1 MENIL
6 IVDDDFLVL
15 DQLKSILSNNQRN
28 VSFVAKSE
36 FALMRI
42 EKEQFDLLLLDVNM
56 PGITGIE
63 LLKKIRKKDSYNDVP
78 VIMITGD
85 NDSST
90 FINCF
95 ESGAN
100 DYIEKP
106 INNTILNARVNAA
119 LGFRKQL
126 IENKNKT
133 NKISEIQ
140 LQLERQKTIQQ
151 ELRSL
156 VSRMN
161 PHFIFNILNAIQYH
175 VLENDKDLALEGI
188 SGFSKLVRTSLN
200 QSEKDLIFLDEEVD
214 FLTNYLQLEQTRLG
228 EKLTF
233 KINISDELLN
243 DEIMIPPMII
253 QPFVENAIVHGVAN
267 LENNGKITLSF
278 SLNDKNLIVKIS
290 DNGIGRKKAEE
301 LKMQLKGNTHQSKA
315 QSIID
320 LRMQMFEEFH
330 EKKFTY
336 EIIDMQNNKNEPT
349 GTCIELLIPNDLE
362 D

>member
-15 DQLKSILSNNQRN
+15 DQLKNILASEARN
-28 VSFVAKSE
+28 VSFVAKAE

-56 PGITGIE
+56 PGINGIE
-63 LLKKIRKKDSYNDVP
+63 LLKKIREIETYNDVP

-85 NDSST
+85 NDTST

-95 ESGAN
+95 ENGAN

-119 LGFRKQL
+119 LAFRKQL
-126 IENKNKT
+126 VENQNKT
-133 NKISEIQ
+133 KKINKIQ
-140 LQLERQKTIQQ
+140 LQLERQKTVQQ
-151 ELRSL
+151 ELRGL

-161 PHFIFNILNAIQYH
+161 PHFVFNILNAIQYH

-200 QSEKDLIFLDEEVD
+200 HSEKDLIFLDEEID
-214 FLTNYLQLEQTRLG
+214 FLTNYLELEQTRLG
-228 EKLTF
+228 KKLSF
-233 KINISDELLN
+233 KVNITDELLN

-253 QPFVENAIVHGVAN
+253 QPFVENAIVHGISN
-267 LENNGKITLSF
+267 LENDGLLDLSF
-278 SLNDKNLIVKIS
+278 SLEDEYLFVKIT
-290 DNGIGRKKAEE
+290 DNGIGRKKAET
-301 LKMQLKGNTHQSKA
+301 LKKQRKGNTHQSKA

-330 EKKFTY
+330 GKNFNYK
-336 EIIDMQNNKNEPT
+336 IIDLENDNIPS
-349 GTCIELLIPNDLE
+349 GTLIELYIPNDLE
-362 D
+362 V